1 MRVRVPK
8 PLHGW
13 RAFAGE
19 VGVIVLGVLIAL
31 GAQQVVQALQW
42 RGEVRDFRK
51 AVDHELGRNLET
63 FQVRIDQN
71 PCVARRVGELDRLL
85 TQSRSGRA
93 PTPQRPI
100 GRPAAFSGYFSVWD
114 NKDSDVDAHLPLN
127 VRLRYGEMYDELRD
141 ADALGTLEVD
151 VWRSLSQ
158 FDDPEPLDHADRR
171 HLQELLTRARQLD
184 VSRRNGFIIV
194 TKLAHS
200 LGIEPIADPAM
211 RNRPRDESFCK
222 PLFSAASEGV
232 G

>member
-114 NKDSDVDAHLPLN
+114 NKGGEIMDHLPLQQ
-127 VRLRYGEMYDELRD
+127 RTRYGELYDELRND
-141 ADALGTLEVD
+141 EKVLFNERE
-151 VWRSLSQ
+151 VWRSMALAEQ
-158 FDDPEPLDHADRR
+158 TEPLDHADRAR
-171 HLQELLTRARQLD
+171 LRELLARAEQFNEVARPNYDYAL
-184 VSRRNGFIIV
+184 
-194 TKLAHS
+194 TLARALHVQPV
-200 LGIEPIADPAM
+200 GDPNDTHLAS
-211 RNRPRDESFCK
+211 DDSFCQS
-222 PLFSAASEGV
+222 LLAG
-232 G
+232 